1 MAEHS
6 LVAAAAWV
14 VALAVVVAHLADV
27 LLLAELFHLVVA
39 DAEASADHSVV
50 VLFLLA
56 DQLVVVAVAQL
67 TKLFHVASTFL
78 TVLKFRF
85 LTKLLCLSL
94 IHISEPTRPLYISYA
109 VFCL

>member
-1 MAEHS
+1 M
-6 LVAAAAWV
+6 AAAAWV

-39 DAEASADHSVV
+39 DAEASADHHSVV

-56 DQLVVVAVAQL
+56 VQLVVVAVAQL

-85 LTKLLCLSL
+85 LTLLQ
-94 IHISEPTRPLYISYA
+94 
-109 VFCL
+109 